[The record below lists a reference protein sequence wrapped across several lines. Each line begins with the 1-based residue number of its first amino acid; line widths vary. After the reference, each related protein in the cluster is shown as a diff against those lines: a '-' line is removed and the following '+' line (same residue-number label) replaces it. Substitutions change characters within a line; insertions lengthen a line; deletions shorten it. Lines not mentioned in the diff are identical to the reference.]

1 MPTRSHTFVEI
12 GLASAVPVSPSL
24 FSPFLLLPPS
34 TLALPLRATR
44 SMAGR
49 VGTEEDARCIE
60 IRDRLVSWHPPRT
73 TLYPRR
79 TTRYSCLPLYLRA
92 LSTNI
97 HFTRSP
103 CACLRARQHMSDSA
117 QTPVGI
123 LELSRLVV
131 IARTSVLNLDWR
143 VLLFAV
149 VMRALGHFLALVRAR
164 ARVRIFADSSSLT
177 WVSWGYGSS
186 CPVPELVL
194 QGWCSS
200 LSPLRVAGFRTH
212 TVHGRFAWPGVTMST
227 TTRAIDDRRAAR
239 APFHEGESGRAD
251 HSRMCAV

>member
-149 VMRALGHFLALVRAR
+149 VMRVAVVFASSLIPRVLFGCLGAMVL
-164 ARVRIFADSSSLT
+164 RVRYQS
-177 WVSWGYGSS
+177 
-186 CPVPELVL
+186 
-194 QGWCSS
+194 
-200 LSPLRVAGFRTH
+200 
-212 TVHGRFAWPGVTMST
+212 
-227 TTRAIDDRRAAR
+227 
-239 APFHEGESGRAD
+239 
-251 HSRMCAV
+251 